1 MVLNG
6 MIVAIVENFHGDFL
20 VVRGSSGDWRLMDY
34 GLWESWGAIARDGIV
49 LEHRLKMVDGVA
61 KFR

>member
-6 MIVAIVENFHGDFL
+6 MIVAIVENFHVDFL
-20 VVRGSSGDWRLMDY
+20 VVRGSSGDWKLMVD
-34 GLWESWGAIARDGIV
+34 GLWKSWDMIACSGSG
-49 LEHRLKMVDGVA
+49 LEHRLKTVDGVA